1 MDKKE
6 YRQIAEQSASGDAKA
21 FAKLYRLVYRDMYY
35 SAFYTLKDDSDAITA
50 VTQTARD
57 GFEAIS
63 GLRNEQQFRFFM
75 MKTLCANMKA
85 ILRQYSDNSLDG
97 EQPEIKEALFELKD
111 DERMVLALNIAGKC
125 SADDI
130 AAFVGMTKIGVKKRL
145 DRAKLKLDIED

>member
-6 YRQIAEQSASGDAKA
+6 YRQIAEQSASGDATA

-35 SAFYTLKDDSDAITA
+35 SAFYTLKDDNDAINV
-50 VTQTARD
+50 VTMTAREC
-57 GFEAIS
+57 FEAIS
-63 GLRNEQQFRFFM
+63 GLRTEQQFRFFM

-85 ILRQYSDNSLDG
+85 VLRQYTDDALDN

-125 SADDI
+125 TVDDI
-130 AAFVGMTKIGVKKRL
+130 AAFMGMTRIGVKKRL
-145 DRAKLKLDIED
+145 DRAKQKLDIED